1 MDRAMPRITRVVAAT
16 NAGGGSVVDT
26 VILDLEQRRSQRGTF
41 VGTSGTRYDI
51 DLPEPV
57 LLRMGD
63 LLVPDEGAF
72 VEVVAEAEPLI
83 EVRAKDTDAL
93 ARVAW
98 QLGDRHIAVE
108 ILPNRLRL
116 RPDSAI
122 EKMLSAAGVR
132 VIAIEAPFNPEGGA
146 YLLSPSSGH
155 HHHGHE
161 HDHHHRHDDHGHDHR
176 HQDHHDGDDQRI
188 RRHR

>member
-1 MDRAMPRITRVVAAT
+1 MPRITKIMAAEH
-16 NAGGGSVVDT
+16 GGAGSVVDT

-41 VGTSGTRYDI
+41 VGTSGARYDI
-51 DLPEPV
+51 ELPEPV

-63 LLVPDEGAF
+63 LLVLDEGAL

-83 EVRAKDTDAL
+83 EVRANDPDGL

-98 QLGDRHIAVE
+98 QLGDRHVAVE
-108 ILPNRLRL
+108 VLPNRLRL
-116 RPDSAI
+116 RPDAAI
-122 EKMLSAAGVR
+122 EKILAAVGAKV
-132 VIAIEAPFNPEGGA
+132 VPIEAPFNPEGGA
-146 YLLSPSSGH
+146 YLVAHSSEH

-161 HDHHHRHDDHGHDHR
+161 HDHHHHDDYRDDHHHHDH
-176 HQDHHDGDDQRI
+176 HGDDPQGM